1 MRAPADLLCG
11 YYHAVHKLT
20 LEYITTVTADELARI
35 VDTNWNPPVT
45 ASARLVSIIDDC
57 AQHLGQAAYLRGISR
72 VGGVRFAVTLVL
84 WLLTTVALA
93 AAVPGAW
100 AQVNIVNEGGYAA
113 LAQQAAGDPALQ
125 SAAAGELVSTRA
137 LALVAARSE
146 KRHPVDSAQVH
157 DAAAAFTA
165 GPSFPPLFAQANRAA
180 HRWLFNSAG
189 SSDSWVVDLAPMLND
204 SSIRENLGELD
215 NVKVPATLT
224 VPVTVSTPSVSLRQG
239 ELSRLAAWGP
249 WASIGAVALSGVCGL
264 LTLAAARRRGKALTS
279 LGVSALL
286 VGGAG
291 WAGIEL
297 GGRYINAALNGT
309 TGDVRQ
315 IAEVMVGHAEFSL
328 HQWLDDALIGGGALV
343 GSGRWP

>member
-1 MRAPADLLCG
+1 M
-11 YYHAVHKLT
+11 
-20 LEYITTVTADELARI
+20 
-35 VDTNWNPPVT
+35 
-45 ASARLVSIIDDC
+45 
-57 AQHLGQAAYLRGISR
+57 
-72 VGGVRFAVTLVL
+72 RFAVTLVL

-125 SAAAGELVSTRA
+125 SAAAGELSTRA

-204 SSIRENLGELD
+204 SSIREILGSH

-328 HQWLDDALIGGGALV
+328 HQWLNDALIGGGALV
-343 GSGRWP
+343 VFGVLAAIVGSVRR